1 MSLEVMWASISMT
14 LKDINSN
21 NSADFIYIDK
31 IGIIVTIHITASDQ
45 DIKIIEKA
53 IKNSK
58 KINNNSVK
66 SPWLLKSK
74 SYLKILGLS
83 YFSESTNKLITSQI
97 VKEVFKKSY
106 IFKDIEFSSKL

>member
-1 MSLEVMWASISMT
+1 MT

-31 IGIIVTIHITASDQ
+31 VGIIITINITASDQ

-66 SPWLLKSK
+66 SP
-74 SYLKILGLS
+74 
-83 YFSESTNKLITSQI
+83 
-97 VKEVFKKSY
+97 
-106 IFKDIEFSSKL
+106 